1 MLFVCRRG
9 LYVFGA
15 GASMGPALTPLS
27 TVVVAV
33 VVVVVVVAAATAGTE
48 TGCWVVEMETRIIIQ
63 LWGTESGRKNQ
74 EMQEKRTEENWTAEQ
89 ETGSETRQAKYN
101 VIWFSNKTDLKNYY
115 T

>member
-33 VVVVVVVAAATAGTE
+33 VVVVVVVVAAATAGRKQA
-48 TGCWVVEMETRIIIQ
+48 VELLR
-63 LWGTESGRKNQ
+63 W
-74 EMQEKRTEENWTAEQ
+74 KRE
-89 ETGSETRQAKYN
+89 
-101 VIWFSNKTDLKNYY
+101 
-115 T
+115 

>member
-33 VVVVVVVAAATAGTE
+33 VVVVIVVVAAAATAGTE
-48 TGCWVVEMETRIIIQ
+48 TGC
-63 LWGTESGRKNQ
+63 
-74 EMQEKRTEENWTAEQ
+74 
-89 ETGSETRQAKYN
+89 
-101 VIWFSNKTDLKNYY
+101 
-115 T
+115 

>member
-33 VVVVVVVAAATAGTE
+33 VVVVVAVAVVVVVATAAAALIRNVWTE
-48 TGCWVVEMETRIIIQ
+48 TGC
-63 LWGTESGRKNQ
+63 
-74 EMQEKRTEENWTAEQ
+74 
-89 ETGSETRQAKYN
+89 
-101 VIWFSNKTDLKNYY
+101 
-115 T
+115 